1 MSIRADIELK
11 GSKDIKERIACALR
25 AKPTTITVDR
35 YGYNTS
41 GLAACCSGTWKGKRW
56 FAKILLANPYPT
68 PPRFRTPWEPTL
80 HAAVPLR
87 AITEQI
93 DIEWNMTLMM
103 LKLSKDRSVPVPLGR
118 SLASRTIVWE
128 EAGGTSLVRTLKWS
142 RWKGSMARSGA
153 EALFKSGVW
162 LRKIHEAS
170 LQGTE
175 VIQAR
180 RLIQAA
186 TASSQQDQSD
196 ASHYHS
202 IASRILEAAL
212 TGMGDTD
219 NFELPLALTH
229 GDFCL
234 SNLLWKG
241 SGKQLAVID
250 FEFSGFR
257 PIYYDLFA
265 LIADLRAMLLNPL
278 IPKSV
283 IQQWEESFWRG
294 YGQILPHAVTFVNAL
309 ALARVFY
316 YHFPRLLT
324 RRERKGWVGGINA
337 QLYHTFLEGRVI
349 TQRLDLPSE
358 FARSN
363 HN

>member
-1 MSIRADIELK
+1 MNTTLNEHSVTCSYPQFRDHSEYRTGQMSIRADIELK

-170 LQGTE
+170 LQG
-175 VIQAR
+175 ILCRRAR
-180 RLIQAA
+180 WYI
-186 TASSQQDQSD
+186 S
-196 ASHYHS
+196 
-202 IASRILEAAL
+202 
-212 TGMGDTD
+212 
-219 NFELPLALTH
+219 
-229 GDFCL
+229 CL
-234 SNLLWKG
+234 
-241 SGKQLAVID
+241 
-250 FEFSGFR
+250 
-257 PIYYDLFA
+257 
-265 LIADLRAMLLNPL
+265 
-278 IPKSV
+278 
-283 IQQWEESFWRG
+283 
-294 YGQILPHAVTFVNAL
+294 
-309 ALARVFY
+309 LAREWTSPSGCFGKIKSSASVLEWSATNCAVRSVVGISMQGLAIF
-316 YHFPRLLT
+316 
-324 RRERKGWVGGINA
+324 RRT
-337 QLYHTFLEGRVI
+337 L
-349 TQRLDLPSE
+349 QR
-358 FARSN
+358 
-363 HN
+363 